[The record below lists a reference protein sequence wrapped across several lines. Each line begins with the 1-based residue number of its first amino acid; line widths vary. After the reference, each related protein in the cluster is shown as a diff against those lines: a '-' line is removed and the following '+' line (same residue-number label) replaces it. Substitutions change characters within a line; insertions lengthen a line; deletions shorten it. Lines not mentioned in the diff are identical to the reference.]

1 MKLTS
6 AAVLLVLLLPV
17 GCGGDD
23 SSFTDGYNKAVEPLS
38 QLEQGMGDRPREFA
52 RLATRTR
59 QTRKNLAKLD
69 PPDGA
74 QDEFKVLL
82 ARLDEVTA
90 DLDAVAKAGRTGDV
104 VEQRQAAEGL
114 VKSSTAVERAETAL
128 KQAVEG

>member
-6 AAVLLVLLLPV
+6 AAVLLVLLLSA

-23 SSFTDGYNKAVEPLS
+23 SSFTEGYNKAVQPLS
-38 QLEQGMGDRPREFA
+38 QLGQGMGSRPREFA
-52 RLATRTR
+52 RLATRTK
-59 QTRKNLAKLD
+59 QTRDNLAKLD
-69 PPDGA
+69 PPDDA
-74 QDEFKVLL
+74 KDEFDALL

-90 DLDAVAKAGRTGDV
+90 DLEAVAKTARTGDV
-104 VEQRQAAEGL
+104 LKQREAAEDL